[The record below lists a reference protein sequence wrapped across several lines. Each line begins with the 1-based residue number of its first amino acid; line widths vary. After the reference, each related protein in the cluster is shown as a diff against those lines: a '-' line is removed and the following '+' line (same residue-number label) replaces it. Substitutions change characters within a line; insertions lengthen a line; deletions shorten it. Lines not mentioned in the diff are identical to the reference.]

1 MIPMTGFDAHAL
13 TELELIA
20 ENDCGERCN
29 SVYRTLSK
37 KHQKGTYDMEKA
49 IGYIERH
56 LVLPAAKTYL
66 MEQCSMTQGLRNTF
80 PKSMRLQVAETIEEK
95 QRAEFNLGNYYK

>member
-1 MIPMTGFDAHAL
+1 MTGFDAHAL